1 VSILLRWFY
10 PPKLV
15 IQGIVSRSRVPISL
29 RMPPSPL
36 VPCLYQ
42 PSASTPQVVQKGTA
56 GDREKPYC
64 LDEALMEILYF
75 DAIII
80 GLAQRMSCKV
90 RAVRQTSDNNC
101 TDSGHAIIEDA
112 KTDRLPNGDYD
123 VQIEGR
129 QFAFKRKDGKF
140 SLR

>member
-1 VSILLRWFY
+1 MHSLILNNFETFGCLRIYSFLGSIN
-10 PPKLV
+10 
-15 IQGIVSRSRVPISL
+15 RVQESL
-29 RMPPSPL
+29 KF
-36 VPCLYQ
+36 
-42 PSASTPQVVQKGTA
+42 VQKVTA
-56 GDREKPYC
+56 GNRENPYC
-64 LDEALMEILYF
+64 LGEVLMEILYF

-80 GLAQRMSCKV
+80 GLAQRMPCKI

-101 TDSGHAIIEDA
+101 TVSGHAIIEDA

-140 SLR
+140 SPRQ